1 MDWSTLATDLPAK
14 QFVRSAEGVME
25 WQDVAAPRKSRD
37 FTTPARSS
45 GSIHHIDSPW
55 LLSTQRLTST
65 NSESTDTGVYG
76 SDTLEDHC
84 SVSSINSGQS
94 FRPIRCLAPIPMA
107 TVTPSSASFTDSSTC
122 AQMASTSVSSSDL
135 PTVTRRRTSGPSTSG
150 RPLRSS
156 LDMKL
161 YLSGHGSADGLP
173 GKGQNSHTSKEF
185 GSRTYSRSRLGP
197 DGGRVPQRL
206 SESNRQQMSNWAS
219 LHCSDIQK
227 RWSSPMV
234 PLRGTTECEDQKQR
248 TRGVRGEGDGVLSTR
263 TPPPGPSS
271 SPQQSQ
277 LLMQSKTTF
286 TAASGVAAT
295 HVPFCPKAETPVKTG
310 DGLMTHALDHP
321 VGSVGSSWPHRELLE
336 LRKSVAELQLLSGL
350 TRKYP
355 QPCGPFREESTM
367 DTQCEQPASLHQ
379 RLQGSGHHK
388 MGPQRNTTGASSVLF
403 WPDVRPSLPTKLE
416 GQNRPEIDPE
426 LEKRVAD
433 TEARIQDL
441 SVALERYTQHHV
453 ESSTRTHEK
462 LRCRERQLA
471 SLRKKLDR
479 VSEQRMERQQRVESL
494 ERYLASLPTLEDHRS
509 LQRQLCAAEE
519 KVRQLEESKMV
530 RVVAEKQMSE
540 VEEQLSSRTTEVEHL
555 RTCLVQRDD
564 EVKRLMDRE
573 EELVKTVQSLQQ
585 KVECCLQDASQLF
598 GPSME
603 QVQEENVRLRS
614 DAGSAYKIIEAQQH
628 RMETMTAE
636 FAVELER
643 EKERGSRAQNEVV
656 AKREVEARA
665 VKDLQEV
672 MTELFAGASGLQVL
686 RKLQADR
693 EQQESPDL
701 SLLLGLS
708 ATGEEPTT
716 LSPLTSLPELLPG
729 LLERARTMRHDVDS
743 LRSSLADHYA
753 REMGDSCLVQ

>member
-1 MDWSTLATDLPAK
+1 MDWSATATDLPAK

-25 WQDVAAPRKSRD
+25 WQDVLPPRKSRD
-37 FTTPARSS
+37 F
-45 GSIHHIDSPW
+45 
-55 LLSTQRLTST
+55 
-65 NSESTDTGVYG
+65 N
-76 SDTLEDHC
+76 HC

-107 TVTPSSASFTDSSTC
+107 TVTPSTTSVSDSSTY
-122 AQMASTSVSSSDL
+122 AQMASTSVSFSDL
-135 PTVTRRRTSGPSTSG
+135 PVVTRRRTSGPSTSG

-156 LDMKL
+156 LDTKF
-161 YLSGHGSADGLP
+161 YHSGHGSADGLS
-173 GKGQNSHTSKEF
+173 GKGQNIQTGKEF
-185 GSRTYSRSRLGP
+185 GSRTYSRSRLVP

-206 SESNRQQMSNWAS
+206 SESNRQQQMGNWTS
-219 LHCSDIQK
+219 LYCSDIQK

-234 PLRGTTECEDQKQR
+234 PLRGMRECEDQEQR
-248 TRGVRGEGDGVLSTR
+248 MREVRGEGDGVLSTR

-277 LLMQSKTTF
+277 LLVRSKTIVS
-286 TAASGVAAT
+286 AASEVAASS
-295 HVPFCPKAETPVKTG
+295 VPFGPTVETPVKTG
-310 DGLMTHALDHP
+310 DGLLTQVLDR
-321 VGSVGSSWPHRELLE
+321 SVGSAGLSWPHRELQE

-350 TRKYP
+350 TRKDH
-355 QPCGPFREESTM
+355 QPCGQMHEESTM
-367 DTQCEQPASLHQ
+367 DTQCEKPASLHQ
-379 RLQGSGHHK
+379 RLQGSDHRV
-388 MGPQRNTTGASSVLF
+388 MNPPRSTTGASGALF
-403 WPDVRPSLPTKLE
+403 WPEVRPSLPTKLE
-416 GQNRPEIDPE
+416 GQNRPEIDSE

-433 TEARIQDL
+433 TEARIQAL

-479 VSEQRMERQQRVESL
+479 VSEQRLERQQRVESL

-519 KVRQLEESKMV
+519 KVRQLEENKMV
-530 RVVAEKQMSE
+530 RVVAEKKTSE
-540 VEEQLSSRTTEVEHL
+540 VEEQLSSCTTEVEHL
-555 RTCLVQRDD
+555 RTYLVQRDD
-564 EVKRLMDRE
+564 EVKRLRDRE
-573 EELVKTVQSLQQ
+573 EELVKTVQGLQQ

-603 QVQEENVRLRS
+603 QVQAENVRLRS
-614 DAGSAYKIIEAQQH
+614 DVASAYKIIEAQQN

-643 EKERGSRAQNEVV
+643 ERERECRAQNEVV
-656 AKREVEARA
+656 AKCEVEAH
-665 VKDLQEV
+665 VLKDLQEV
-672 MTELFAGASGLQVL
+672 MMELLAGASGLQVL
-686 RKLQADR
+686 RKLQVDR
-693 EQQESPDL
+693 EQQQSPDL

-708 ATGEEPTT
+708 TTGEESTT
-716 LSPLTSLPELLPG
+716 LSPLTSFPELLPG
-729 LLERARTMRHDVDS
+729 LLERARSMRHDVDT